1 VDPKSAEAARQVAQ
15 HYISLIEEGR
25 FAEAQKLWDNEDAG
39 KEVLWELRRALDR
52 VSDAH
57 FRPSAPTS
65 EEGAAG
71 SIYITVPA
79 KFSARDKMTG
89 SAVTGDWNIVLRRV
103 NDVPGSSPSQRR
115 WHIHEMA
122 SPPVP

>member
-1 VDPKSAEAARQVAQ
+1 
-15 HYISLIEEGR
+15 ISLIEEGR

-122 SPPVP
+122 